1 MKSSTQTAEHA
12 LGLLVGFCYLISLTL
27 CVTGIYALMQ
37 LALAAAG
44 GVASEIYPSPG
55 LF

>member
-1 MKSSTQTAEHA
+1 MKSSTQAEEHA

-44 GVASEIYPSPG
+44 GVASEIYPASRM
-55 LF
+55 F